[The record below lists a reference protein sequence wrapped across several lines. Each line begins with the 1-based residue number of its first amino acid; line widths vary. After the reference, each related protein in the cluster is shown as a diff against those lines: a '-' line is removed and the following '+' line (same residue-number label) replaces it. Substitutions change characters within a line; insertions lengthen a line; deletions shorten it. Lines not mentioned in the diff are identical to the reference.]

1 MRPIFYIIATCFGLG
16 YSPIAPGTA
25 GSILAVLVA
34 FFLFKGSTT
43 YLVISIILILVI
55 GTIASSYVE
64 KDRESKD
71 PSLVVID
78 EVAGMWI
85 SLLFIPHLWWIFLIA
100 FGLFRLFDVIKPF
113 PANKIQNWDGGLGIM
128 LDDVVAGIYALI
140 STHLILLLINYLL

>member
-1 MRPIFYIIATCFGLG
+1 MRSIYYIIATGFGLG

-34 FFLFKGSTT
+34 FFLFEKGT
-43 YLVISIILILVI
+43 LFLIVSIIVIFII
-55 GTIASSYVE
+55 GTMAASFVE
-64 KDRESKD
+64 KDKKSKD

-85 SLLFIPHLWWIFLIA
+85 SLLFVPHLWWSFLIT

-113 PANKIQNWDGGLGIM
+113 PANKIQSLEGGLGIM
-128 LDDVVAGIYALI
+128 LDDVIAGIYALI
-140 STHLILLLINYLL
+140 GTHLILMIINY

>member
-1 MRPIFYIIATCFGLG
+1 MRPIYYIIATCFGLG
-16 YSPIAPGTA
+16 YSPIAPGTT

-34 FFLFKGSTT
+34 FFLFEKSTFF
-43 YLVISIILILVI
+43 LIVSIIVIFII
-55 GTIASSYVE
+55 GTIAASFVE
-64 KDRESKD
+64 KDKKLKD

-85 SLLFIPHLWWIFLIA
+85 SLLFIPHLWWSFLVA

-113 PANKIQNWDGGLGIM
+113 PANKIQNLEGGLGIM

-140 STHLILLLINYLL
+140 GSHLILMIINY